1 MLTAKLTSKGQ
12 ITIPSAI
19 RKELGLSQGDE
30 VEFLHKGEHVTINRR
45 ENRIESA
52 FGLCEARKSAGLE
65 EIEKA
70 IEEGATG

>member
-30 VEFLHKGEHVTINRR
+30 VEFLVKGEHVLIQRR
-45 ENRIESA
+45 ENRIEAA
-52 FGLCEARKSAGLE
+52 FGLCEARQSAGLE

-70 IEEGATG
+70 IEEGAS